1 VPKIAWALRAC
12 SSGPVSGRSAG
23 GRSDGGGMGGG
34 GTVLVPAC
42 MGFRGAFR
50 ASSAYSFIGLY
61 FGVGRVL
68 LKAERERAWVEGVA
82 CGGWGG
88 GGLGSFER
96 KEGERRAL

>member
-1 VPKIAWALRAC
+1 
-12 SSGPVSGRSAG
+12 
-23 GRSDGGGMGGG
+23 MGGG

-68 LKAERERAWVEGVA
+68 LKAERERAWVGRVWA
-82 CGGWGG
+82 RLSVKRARDVHCDRILLCVVKGGCAGKETY
-88 GGLGSFER
+88 FEPIR
-96 KEGERRAL
+96 T